1 MWNVNVGQMGI
12 SEQEERF
19 LLERYRQNMRRTRQ
33 ILNSKGVYINK
44 NSKRYMGALSST
56 WRHATGAVPDIYHH
70 TASDPTWI
78 NTTTPMAGIPRY
90 RYRSTSNV
98 DVKSG
103 RASGRIRPPT
113 ADPGDTVARH
123 DPLPPT
129 EERMAQRLALHKS
142 RHKKWPFSP
151 HSGTYLYSLQT
162 PYIHGAAWRRKKN
175 QKKKKASLATP
186 HSQLVPRDHS
196 VSHCLCQLTQSSRC
210 VAPRSFPVASR
221 RGSHAIGRIPLR
233 H

>member
-1 MWNVNVGQMGI
+1 MWNVNVGQMDV
-12 SEQEERF
+12 SEQEERS
-19 LLERYRQNMRRTRQ
+19 LLQRYRQNMRRARQ
-33 ILNSKGVYINK
+33 RLNSKASIS
-44 NSKRYMGALSST
+44 SKIQNVTWGLYHQT

-142 RHKKWPFSP
+142 RHKKRPFSP
-151 HSGTYLYSLQT
+151 HSGTYLYSLHT
-162 PYIHGAAWRRKKN
+162 PYIHGAAWRGKKN

>member
-1 MWNVNVGQMGI
+1 MDV
-12 SEQEERF
+12 SEQEERS
-19 LLERYRQNMRRTRQ
+19 LLQRYRQNMRRARQ
-33 ILNSKGVYINK
+33 RLNSKASIS
-44 NSKRYMGALSST
+44 SKIQNVTWGLYHQP

-142 RHKKWPFSP
+142 RHKNS
-151 HSGTYLYSLQT
+151 HSHLIEVRTCTLSRLHTYMGQ
-162 PYIHGAAWRRKKN
+162 HGEEKKIKRKKKLRLLPHTAN
-175 QKKKKASLATP
+175 SSHGTTPSAIVCAS
-186 HSQLVPRDHS
+186 
-196 VSHCLCQLTQSSRC
+196 
-210 VAPRSFPVASR
+210 
-221 RGSHAIGRIPLR
+221 
-233 H
+233 